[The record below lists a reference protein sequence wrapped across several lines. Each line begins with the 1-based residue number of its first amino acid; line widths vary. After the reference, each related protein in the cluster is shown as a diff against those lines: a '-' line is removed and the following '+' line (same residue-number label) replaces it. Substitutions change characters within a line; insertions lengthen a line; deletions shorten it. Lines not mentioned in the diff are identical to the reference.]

1 MNTQG
6 DKAEKFLNLHQRD
19 GILVLPNAFD
29 VVSAC
34 LMAETGFEAVATTS
48 GGCAFSLGYC
58 DGENIPRQE
67 MVAAIARISNALDI
81 PVSADM
87 EAGFGRNAE
96 DVSETVEATIKAGAV
111 GINIEDGQKKGPR
124 ALLDYD
130 LSVERIKAARSA
142 IDQSGIKMVLNARTD
157 AFMTGEE
164 EPIEVAVT
172 RSNAYLEAG
181 ADCAFV
187 IGVSDKAK
195 IAKLGK
201 EIDGPLNVLAGAKSP
216 NIRELEALGVKR
228 VTFGSGF
235 AKAGLSHIQTGLKE
249 LRESGTYGWVE
260 GTMGQP
266 DIHRIL
272 KHS

>member
-6 DKAEKFLNLHQRD
+6 DKAEKFLNLHQSN

-34 LMAETGFEAVATTS
+34 LMADVGFDAVATTS
-48 GGCAFSLGYC
+48 GGCAFSLGYR
-58 DGENIPRQE
+58 DGENIPRAE
-67 MVAAIARISNALDI
+67 MVAAISRISHALDI

-87 EAGFGRNAE
+87 EAGYGRSAE
-96 DVSETVEATIKAGAV
+96 DVSETVEETIKAGAV
-111 GINIEDGQKKGPR
+111 GINIEDSQKNGPR
-124 ALLDYD
+124 ALFDYE
-130 LSVERIKAARSA
+130 LSIKRIKAARSA
-142 IDQSGIKMVLNARTD
+142 IDQSGIQMVLNARTD

-164 EPIEVAVT
+164 EPTEVAIK

-187 IGVSDKAK
+187 IGVSDKAQ
-195 IAKLGK
+195 IAKLAK

-216 NIRELEALGVKR
+216 NILELEALGVKR

-235 AKAGLSHIQTGLKE
+235 AKAGLSYIQTGLEE
-249 LRESGTYGWVE
+249 LKKLGTYGWVE

-266 DIHRIL
+266 DIHRML